1 MLYSQLNA
9 PDACLKITTTS
20 SSDGILYVQLRIDP
34 DSEET
39 AVVKKVAQFVVDEEH
54 QRFSGTEVRL
64 SIPCPGDNVDIES
77 VADSLALYFQSLRYT
92 APPFVGVQFSFDVGE
107 VSISVDCQ
115 HGEEPIDRFA
125 ADLGVNADDIL
136 YAVHD
141 EEAVSIS
148 CLGVMLGKMEPSGQ
162 CDIEICLLRYANHA
176 PLINGDDIFI
186 CGITKGVKS
195 SKLWKKYGLRCQRT
209 SLHVVNQLVA
219 APLRASAAQAIE
231 HADSPARL
239 VLAIDI
245 SIGGSERSS
254 GLKYGNLK
262 KSTLDASYT
271 GVVQTCCSLILQQ
284 LADAGLLRTP
294 QQLQDR
300 ELLENFAPLISRS
313 IAAIVMQPQKGKTE
327 GKVSKQQHESSSDHF
342 NEELIQQELQAV
354 LRNCKQSNMSAIGAL
369 RELEKDKKGP
379 NNAGLKT
386 ELLCS
391 VALAGV
397 VPEPANPD
405 SPVWPRQGRHQ
416 LCCEDAARGAN
427 ERGGEGAGEQGLQ
440 LQPDPGHGLHGV
452 AAAEHALRA
461 CRGRCPSLLAFL
473 LLTLDHDHA
482 NEGGSA
488 SEEQHEQHR
497 GDGDRVVVRQEELLD
512 DVPLIDERLSQQQ
525 QQHSAGATDYN
536 FDVTGC
542 NAGGRTRWPVP
553 SFGGC
558 GNCNVFVSNQS
569 KTGKQNVASIVK
581 IYLSVPYL
589 HGEAL
594 DFIMKAAYLAQ
605 QAQKSASLAHIA
617 PGHGAYVRPL

>member
-1 MLYSQLNA
+1 MKRKDRGAHFIRSNLELLGFGTPRDALVQAVKELFENALDATQSLGSNCSWEDAPLELLRVNVDLNEDTGCVDIVCADTGSGMRAHQVKLLCCNAFETTKTRSDGGGGCTSGKYGVGLKAAMLYSQLNA

-54 QRFSGTEVRL
+54 QRFSGTE
-64 SIPCPGDNVDIES
+64 
-77 VADSLALYFQSLRYT
+77 SLRYT

-262 KSTLDASYT
+262 KSILDASYT
-271 GVVQTCCSLILQQ
+271 GDVQTCCSLILQQ

-354 LRNCKQSNMSAIGAL
+354 LRN
-369 RELEKDKKGP
+369 
-379 NNAGLKT
+379 
-386 ELLCS
+386 
-391 VALAGV
+391 
-397 VPEPANPD
+397 
-405 SPVWPRQGRHQ
+405 W
-416 LCCEDAARGAN
+416 
-427 ERGGEGAGEQGLQ
+427 
-440 LQPDPGHGLHGV
+440 
-452 AAAEHALRA
+452 
-461 CRGRCPSLLAFL
+461 
-473 LLTLDHDHA
+473 
-482 NEGGSA
+482 
-488 SEEQHEQHR
+488 
-497 GDGDRVVVRQEELLD
+497 
-512 DVPLIDERLSQQQ
+512 
-525 QQHSAGATDYN
+525 
-536 FDVTGC
+536 
-542 NAGGRTRWPVP
+542 
-553 SFGGC
+553 
-558 GNCNVFVSNQS
+558 
-569 KTGKQNVASIVK
+569 
-581 IYLSVPYL
+581 
-589 HGEAL
+589 
-594 DFIMKAAYLAQ
+594 
-605 QAQKSASLAHIA
+605 
-617 PGHGAYVRPL
+617 